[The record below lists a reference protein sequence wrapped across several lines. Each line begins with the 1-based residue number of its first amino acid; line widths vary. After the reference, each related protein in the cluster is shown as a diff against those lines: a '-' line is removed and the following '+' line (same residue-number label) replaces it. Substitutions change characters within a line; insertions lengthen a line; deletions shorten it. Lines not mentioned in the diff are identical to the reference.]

1 MNKADKHLKKLEIPS
16 YSILV
21 ILVFL
26 AFCWLV
32 LESEMWY
39 HNFKEKICF
48 LPQSQIVNQNPIR

>member
-1 MNKADKHLKKLEIPS
+1 MHKTDKHLKKLEIPS

-21 ILVFL
+21 ILEFL
-26 AFCWLV
+26 AFWWLV

-39 HNFKEKICF
+39 HNFKENIYF